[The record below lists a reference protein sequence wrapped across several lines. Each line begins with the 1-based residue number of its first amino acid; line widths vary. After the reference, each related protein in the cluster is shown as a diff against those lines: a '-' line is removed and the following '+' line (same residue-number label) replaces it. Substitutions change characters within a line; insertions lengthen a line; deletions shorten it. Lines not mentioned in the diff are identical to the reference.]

1 MTAAA
6 AESPGRTTV
15 SRRAVRRIAAEAA
28 REVPG
33 VAGAVDIDAEIH
45 GDTTLLDVRLPIR
58 YPLPITRVVE
68 ACREHLFRRT
78 SELTGLTVTAVD
90 IAVAELSTKDI
101 AVRGIR

>member
-6 AESPGRTTV
+6 ELPGRTTV

-28 REVPG
+28 REV
-33 VAGAVDIDAEIH
+33 AGIAGDVDVDAEIR

-68 ACREHLFRRT
+68 ACREHLSRRT
-78 SELTGLTVTAVD
+78 SELTGLTVAAVD

-101 AVRGIR
+101 AVRRIR